1 MSLNSSHDLPGL
13 GTEDTGLYGYRKAPP
28 KEVSFLEFVDVST
41 TDSSVSADLT
51 NSNSSGLTVPTTTAP
66 SCISIQYSPS
76 RPPLPGGH
84 QHTFHYE
91 PLRPPA
97 AILQHHLPPTQSSS
111 ISSNNSNSS
120 NSPSPLVAFPGKS
133 LPGVLLLPILFS
145 LSEPGLQIPPYPDG
159 YQLLLNARPSMTPS
173 PSSSSAAAAVSQQS
187 FSVFQ
192 TESPHHLFA
201 GTSSSAQQSL
211 LQYASNGPAQY
222 YGCSPA
228 SSSPFPSIA
237 SNPTYESLGSSLV
250 PGSMAA
256 AAAASSTEGGPLC
269 NEAVISKSSS
279 SDSDTNDSATRLI
292 SDSLADISN
301 HHIYLMHQS
310 SSAAVVAGSAAEHA
324 NLNATAH
331 HYGPAPSRG
340 SEVSHQAKQT
350 VWSFYNFNNVLTE
363 HSFQHCSQHR
373 LKCWLQKWCLV
384 DSDAKWNQQRNE
396 GKVSQR
402 QWHLI

>member
-1 MSLNSSHDLPGL
+1 MSLNSSHDLLGL

-28 KEVSFLEFVDVST
+28 KEVSFLEFVEVST

-173 PSSSSAAAAVSQQS
+173 PSSSAAAAAVSQQS

-228 SSSPFPSIA
+228 SSSPFLSIA

-350 VWSFYNFNNVLTE
+350 V
-363 HSFQHCSQHR
+363 
-373 LKCWLQKWCLV
+373 
-384 DSDAKWNQQRNE
+384 
-396 GKVSQR
+396 
-402 QWHLI
+402 